1 MIEINI
7 NPVVL
12 TIASFKIGWGIIMAV
27 VAAIVAMSVFVAIA
41 RRFGIQKTH
50 ILWLCSLTVIS
61 GYIGAILFSIIES
74 LIVYHDTG
82 IIVNYGLRA
91 DGFPIAVTISTLIYA
106 RVTKLSFWQLLDI
119 GAPCLILYMVVYR
132 IGCVLVGCCYGLPC
146 DQPWAV
152 IYNNP
157 NSPAPL
163 ATPIHPT
170 QLYHLIWNVIAL
182 IIVWLLRKGFKVP
195 GALGLVAWML
205 YFLGDFTIR
214 FFRGNEPP
222 VFGLSLSQI
231 TDLMIII
238 AVAYFLILRFKSA
251 VRKEGIDSR
260 P

>member
-12 TIASFKIGWGIIMAV
+12 TIGSFKIGWGLIMG
-27 VAAIVAMSVFVAIA
+27 VAAGIVAMPLFVAIA
-41 RRFGIQKTH
+41 RRFGLQKVH
-50 ILWLCSLTVIS
+50 ILWLGFLTVIS
-61 GYIGAILFSIIES
+61 GYIGALLFAIIEN

-82 IIVNYGLRA
+82 TIINFGLRA
-91 DGFPIAVTISTLIYA
+91 DGLPIAVTIATLSYA
-106 RVTKLSFWQLLDI
+106 RITKLSFWQLLDI
-119 GAPCLILYMVVYR
+119 GAPCLILYMAMYR

-163 ATPIHPT
+163 GTPIHPT
-170 QLYHLIWNVIAL
+170 QFYHLIWNVMVL
-182 IIVWLLRKGFKVP
+182 LIVWLFRKRFNFP
-195 GALGLVAWML
+195 GALGLGAWVL
-205 YFLGDFTIR
+205 YFLGDFVIR

-231 TDLMIII
+231 TDLMIIS
-238 AVAYFLILRFKSA
+238 AAAYLLVLRFKTA
-251 VRKEGIDSR
+251 VRREEIDS
-260 P
+260 